1 MILSLSS
8 SSDMALLL
16 VVDSRS
22 GAPAVGVPVVLYDNN
37 DNRVAAAV
45 TDTMGICRMAIEM
58 NRSYRAFVMDGEDRF
73 APPVTEYR
81 QEFSQ
86 SSDKNVSLFTDRSVY
101 RPGQKLYFR
110 P

>member
-81 QEFSQ
+81 QEFFR
-86 SSDKNVSLFTDRSVY
+86 VAIRMYLSLLIAQCIVPDRNFIS
-101 RPGQKLYFR
+101 RP
-110 P
+110 